1 MKTITV
7 NTRSFGRHVVYL
19 SNGIG
24 KDEASATV
32 KKILHFIKKR
42 RSPKQKQDLILQIV
56 CYTLLG
62 VVMTVNVFLYAINF

>member
-1 MKTITV
+1 M
-7 NTRSFGRHVVYL
+7 
-19 SNGIG
+19 
-24 KDEASATV
+24 
-32 KKILHFIKKR
+32 R